1 MRNLAISL
9 LLVLGSVSAHA
20 LSLSNLSNADAVAGL
35 KEALKQGAT
44 NAVGRL
50 GKTDGYLGD
59 VRVKIPLPEPL
70 AKVDGALHRFGL
82 GKYGDDLVVTMNRAA
97 EAAVPEAKA
106 LIWNAVKEMSIQD
119 AKNILT
125 GGNTAATEYFR
136 GKTTQPLTQ
145 KFLPIVH
152 KATDRVQLAQK
163 YDEFAGKAVR
173 FGLLDEKQANLEN
186 YVTQKALDG
195 LFFMMAEEEKAI
207 RADPIR
213 QGSKILSKVF
223 GALLGK

>member
-1 MRNLAISL
+1 MRSLAISL
-9 LLVLGSVSAHA
+9 LLALSSVGANA
-20 LSLSNLSNADAVAGL
+20 LSLSDLSNADAVAGL

-44 NAVGRL
+44 NAIGRL

-59 VRVKIPLPEPL
+59 IRVKIPLPEPL

-106 LIWNAVKEMSIQD
+106 LIWNAVKGMTIQD

-136 GKTTQPLTQ
+136 AKTTQPLTE

-152 KATDRVQLAQK
+152 QATDRVQLAQK

-173 FGLLDEKQANLEN
+173 FGLLDQKQANLEN